1 MQKETGHEEAQQFSA
16 ESEAEKE
23 SVPPAGIAT
32 VGLDLGDKQSCYC
45 VLDGQGAVIQEG
57 CVGTNQKAMA
67 GVFGSMGP
75 CRIALK
81 LGTHSPWMSRLLHAL
96 SHAVVV
102 VNIRRV
108 KLISACSRKDDRV
121 DAQTLARLARV
132 DPQLLRPIRPYSTA
146 ADLSE
151 DCMLAGNVR
160 RCPRSRQQS
169 AYGSRVD
176 IDPPQPCAAICRNSY
191 WRTDRRHID

>member
-1 MQKETGHEEAQQFSA
+1 M
-16 ESEAEKE
+16 
-23 SVPPAGIAT
+23 
-32 VGLDLGDKQSCYC
+32 
-45 VLDGQGAVIQEG
+45 IQEG
-57 CVGTNQKAMA
+57 CVGTYKKAMA

-75 CRIALK
+75 CRIALEV
-81 LGTHSPWMSRLLHAL
+81 GTHSPWISRLLHSL
-96 SHAVVV
+96 GHELVV
-102 VNIRRV
+102 VNIRQV

-176 IDPPQPCAAICRNSY
+176 
-191 WRTDRRHID
+191 DRPAPAMRSHLPKLLLAHR